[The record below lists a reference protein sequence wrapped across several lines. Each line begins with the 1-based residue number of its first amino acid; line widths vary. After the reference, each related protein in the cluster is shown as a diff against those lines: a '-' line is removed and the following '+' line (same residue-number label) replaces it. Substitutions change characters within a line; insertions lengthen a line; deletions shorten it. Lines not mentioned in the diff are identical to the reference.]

1 MYRVFVHIYIHH
13 FDTLTDSS
21 AVSELKNPL
30 ILITIPRNESSCSLQ
45 VPHVNLC
52 YKHYYY
58 FITEFNLVSKK
69 ELEPLVR
76 TTMKFQCYNFR
87 ARSEL

>member
-13 FDTLTDSS
+13 FDTLTALS
-21 AVSELKNPL
+21 AVSRSGNLKMPTGVRAWVSQVPNTSTQTL
-30 ILITIPRNESSCSLQ
+30 DCEQ

-58 FITEFNLVSKK
+58 FVTEFNLVSKK
-69 ELEPLVR
+69 ELEPLVSCR
-76 TTMKFQCYNFR
+76 KN
-87 ARSEL
+87 